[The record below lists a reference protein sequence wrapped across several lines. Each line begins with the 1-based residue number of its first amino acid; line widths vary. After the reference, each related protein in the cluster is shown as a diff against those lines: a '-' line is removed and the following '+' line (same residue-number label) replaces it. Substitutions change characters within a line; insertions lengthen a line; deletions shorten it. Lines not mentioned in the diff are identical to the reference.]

1 MQALGALG
9 EETPVLQSSI
19 HEGFTLMKCE
29 LLQETVFLYF
39 SNSVIDVI
47 KTIIRGSGIEE
58 LDDRD

>member
-47 KTIIRGSGIEE
+47 KTIFRGSYSN
-58 LDDRD
+58 DRD